1 MFSSSRVNLRV
12 PGIGKIQGF
21 CIAGGAF
28 YNPSNPGA
36 NQFPTSFTGDYF
48 FADYVNGWVNVI
60 DLPTG
65 AVTRFAT
72 GVSDGCEAQTSC
84 PAGIQGP
91 AHGFPAGDTAIT
103 IEAWVRPGGAGWANL
118 LHYSSSQGGQ
128 RSFSLFVRSPA
139 GAPTVADFLWYG
151 TPVSFG
157 PVTSAPVFGDGWHFV
172 AVTYANPH
180 ATFFVADIARLPV
193 AEASQLSQRR

>member
-1 MFSSSRVNLRV
+1 SGRNLSATSLC
-12 PGIGKIQGF
+12 PS
-21 CIAGGAF
+21 
-28 YNPSNPGA
+28 SNPRTCGSPPTAADSSGQA
-36 NQFPTSFTGDYF
+36 NHLTLTAP
-48 FADYVNGWVNVI
+48 ADFVVG
-60 DLPTG
+60 
-65 AVTRFAT
+65 RFAT

-103 IEAWVRPGGAGWANL
+103 IEAWVRPGGAGFVDI

-128 RSFSLFVRSPA
+128 RSFTLQVRSPS

-157 PVTSAPVFGDGWHFV
+157 PVTNAPVFGD
-172 AVTYANPH
+172 
-180 ATFFVADIARLPV
+180 
-193 AEASQLSQRR
+193 